1 MHWSLCHPSYPSGRP
16 VLGLGSLVKNVLYC
30 SDASDLGD

>member
-1 MHWSLCHPSYPSGRP
+1 MHWSLCCPSHPSGRP
-16 VLGLGSLVKNVLYC
+16 VLGLVSLVKNVLYF